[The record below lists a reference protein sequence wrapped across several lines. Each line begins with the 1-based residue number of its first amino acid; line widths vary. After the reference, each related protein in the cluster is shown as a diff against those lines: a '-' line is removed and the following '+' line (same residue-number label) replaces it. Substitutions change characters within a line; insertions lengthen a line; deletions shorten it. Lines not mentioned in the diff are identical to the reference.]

1 MLEISKPFNRSLG
14 RLSGLEQ
21 SAAKQVVFDYMADP
35 SRPSLAL
42 HRIDRARDKRMWTI
56 RVDRD
61 IRVGIARACRCRATL
76 ICSAAEHHSL
86 ASPYSPTGVVNDT
99 NMDSEPRAIP

>member
-1 MLEISKPFNRSLG
+1 
-14 RLSGLEQ
+14 
-21 SAAKQVVFDYMADP
+21 
-35 SRPSLAL
+35 
-42 HRIDRARDKRMWTI
+42 
-56 RVDRD
+56 
-61 IRVGIARACRCRATL
+61 VGIARACRCRATL